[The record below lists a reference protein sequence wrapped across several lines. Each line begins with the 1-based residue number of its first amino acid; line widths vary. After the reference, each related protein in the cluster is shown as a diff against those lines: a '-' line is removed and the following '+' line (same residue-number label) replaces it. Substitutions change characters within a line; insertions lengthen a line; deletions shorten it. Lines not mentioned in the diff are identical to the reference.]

1 MSSSASRSAFL
12 FSLLERTVAL
22 YIPLLQWFI
31 SFLIMISCSW
41 AIFDYHVKFPTRP
54 INPELIILLCASVPY
69 LLWFIQYLRRVYNA
83 PPWYFI
89 CTDLVLIALYITP
102 AILLGKR
109 LWKIETDEII
119 RKLLPD
125 PRLLKGILGLAIGQ
139 GVLFLVTA
147 MGRVCLVVEEC
158 RKRRRRQE
166 RNRLAR
172 EAAQKERKLSEV
184 TVGGESTVGDG
195 DGMPVP
201 ESPV

>member
-1 MSSSASRSAFL
+1 
-12 FSLLERTVAL
+12 
-22 YIPLLQWFI
+22 
-31 SFLIMISCSW
+31 
-41 AIFDYHVKFPTRP
+41 
-54 INPELIILLCASVPY
+54 
-69 LLWFIQYLRRVYNA
+69 
-83 PPWYFI
+83 
-89 CTDLVLIALYITP
+89 
-102 AILLGKR
+102 
-109 LWKIETDEII
+109 
-119 RKLLPD
+119 
-125 PRLLKGILGLAIGQ
+125 LKGILGLAIGQ